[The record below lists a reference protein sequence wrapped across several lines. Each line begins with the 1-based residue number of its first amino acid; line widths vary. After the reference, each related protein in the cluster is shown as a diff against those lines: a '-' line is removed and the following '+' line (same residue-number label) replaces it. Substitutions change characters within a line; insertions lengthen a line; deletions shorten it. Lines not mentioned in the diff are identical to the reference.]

1 MKKEYIYK
9 NGTVYICNLDKL
21 DVRKLHKTT
30 ELFLRRAMNERIEK
44 KHGNDNKTRSIKKKR
59 VLDRQT

>member
-9 NGTVYICNLDKL
+9 NGTVYIYNLDKL

-30 ELFLRRAMNERIEK
+30 ELFLRKVMKERTEK
-44 KHGNDNKTRSIKKKR
+44 ENGNYSKTRSIKKK
-59 VLDRQT
+59 